1 MSMTWPLGAPARL
14 RCLSLLALLAGAVV
28 LSGCARIEIGIHVN
42 EDGSGEISLLSALD
56 TRFLDAAAAA
66 GDTGMEDPFSDLD
79 EADLPPGAT
88 VEEYDQDGFRGV
100 RARFPFAASED
111 IKRTID
117 AALSDAGDDPTGAAA
132 GLDQLF
138 ERFDLRRDGDGWRFD
153 AVAVPLFMG
162 ALPGDGGDALGG
174 DALGGEMAELMLE
187 GFEFTIRIELPG
199 EIVEH
204 NADAVED
211 GALVWSLD
219 PLSEEPRAL
228 LALTSGGG
236 DGTILHVTTGVVVA
250 LLIAAITAA
259 IWLRSRRSNAAG
271 A

>member
-1 MSMTWPLGAPARL
+1 MTWPIGAPARL
-14 RCLSLLALLAGAVV
+14 RCLTLLALLASAVV

-117 AALSDAGDDPTGAAA
+117 AALSDAGDDPTGATA

-138 ERFDLRRDGDGWRFD
+138 ERFDLRR
-153 AVAVPLFMG
+153 
-162 ALPGDGGDALGG
+162 DGGDALGG

-219 PLSEEPRAL
+219 LLSEEPRAL
-228 LALTSGGG
+228 LALTSGGKNR
-236 DGTILHVTTGVVVA
+236 TILHVTTGVVVA
-250 LLIAAITAA
+250 LLIAAATAA

>member
-14 RCLSLLALLAGAVV
+14 RCLTLLALLASAVV

-153 AVAVPLFMG
+153 AVAVPLLMG
-162 ALPGDGGDALGG
+162 ALPGAGGDALG
-174 DALGGEMAELMLE
+174 DEMAALMLE
-187 GFEFTIRIELPG
+187 RFEFTIRIELPG

>member
-14 RCLSLLALLAGAVV
+14 RCLTLLALLASAVV

-132 GLDQLF
+132 GLDELF
-138 ERFDLRRDGDGWRFD
+138 ERFDLRRNGGGWRFD
-153 AVAVPLFMG
+153 AAVSPLLMG

-174 DALGGEMAELMLE
+174 DALGGEMAALMLE

-219 PLSEEPRAL
+219 LLSEEPRAL

>member
-1 MSMTWPLGAPARL
+1 MSMTWPIGAPARL
-14 RCLSLLALLAGAVV
+14 RCLTLLALLASAVV

-100 RARFPFAASED
+100 RARFPFAASDD

-211 GALVWSLD
+211 GALVWRLD
-219 PLSEEPRAL
+219 PLSEEPREL
-228 LALTSGGG
+228 LALTSGGK
-236 DGTILHVTTGVVVA
+236 DRTILHVTTGVVVA
-250 LLIAAITAA
+250 LLVAAITAA
-259 IWLRSRRSNAAG
+259 IWLRSRRRDAAG